1 MTYSKRTI
9 EQHITLPKISLQCIL
24 NLIFST
30 CIHEGDFPTGWE
42 KATAVLFHQ
51 PVSLPPICG
60 KIFEFVP
67 CINQLLCITHEIS
80 IF

>member
-1 MTYSKRTI
+1 MTYSKSYYRTTY
-9 EQHITLPKISLQCIL
+9 TLPKISLQCIL

-42 KATAVLFHQ
+42 KATAVLLHQ
-51 PVSLPPICG
+51 SVSLPPICG